1 MDLNKDL
8 HKEVK
13 GKKIRL
19 KKGKKSKYK
28 KHFFFILIN
37 LKNNCLRWELA
48 NIFLKDQI
56 INISHLK
63 TIKVSAVIIQLCS
76 SSIKADTD

>member
-28 KHFFFILIN
+28 KHFFFTLIN
-37 LKNNCLRWELA
+37 LKNNWLRWESA